1 MLRKTENFSVSMVK
15 EGSLS
20 EKCGGVEYKMSYAMA
35 QDIIKNKKGKGRPQE
50 ILVNYVNSQMGLKDK
65 CVRVL
70 VDLD

>member
-35 QDIIKNKKGKGRPQE
+35 QEIIKNKKGKGRPQE

>member
-35 QDIIKNKKGKGRPQE
+35 QEIIKSKKGKGRPQE

>member
-1 MLRKTENFSVSMVK
+1 MLRKTENFSVSMIK

-35 QDIIKNKKGKGRPQE
+35 QEIIKNKKGKGRSQE
-50 ILVNYVNSQMGLKDK
+50 ILVNYVNNQMGLKDK